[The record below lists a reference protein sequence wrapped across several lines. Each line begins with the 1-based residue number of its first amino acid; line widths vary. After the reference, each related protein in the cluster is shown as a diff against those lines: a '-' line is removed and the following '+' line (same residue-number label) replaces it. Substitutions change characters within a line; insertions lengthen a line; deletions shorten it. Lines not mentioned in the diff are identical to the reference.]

1 MGYNRPEAKALAK
14 QAMRTTY
21 PHPMLVT
28 LVYLLLT
35 SVLTSLVSSL
45 VTDPFTTFY
54 YYVWDGVYGVEDLI
68 RVLLTPRNVA
78 SFLVIQLLITVY
90 QWIMSFGY
98 TSYVLRMARNEQ
110 PNYWNLLD
118 GFRTIGRAFLVYL
131 LIYIFTTLWSLLFLV
146 PAFIVMLVSALGGP
160 MLMFLALLLVIA
172 GAILSVIVTYR
183 YRLAVYF
190 LLDNPEMGALAAIS
204 ESKRAMMGWKGE
216 LFIQDLSF
224 LGWWLLLSLASL
236 LAFSLGSIFG
246 LGVGGLL
253 SFLTVKIASL
263 WFSPYIWGTE
273 ANFYDWVVHG
283 RYSYRDN
290 SGPDAGY
297 QSPYSN
303 F

>member
-1 MGYNRPEAKALAK
+1 
-14 QAMRTTY
+14 
-21 PHPMLVT
+21 
-28 LVYLLLT
+28 
-35 SVLTSLVSSL
+35 
-45 VTDPFTTFY
+45 
-54 YYVWDGVYGVEDLI
+54 
-68 RVLLTPRNVA
+68 
-78 SFLVIQLLITVY
+78 
-90 QWIMSFGY
+90 
-98 TSYVLRMARNEQ
+98 
-110 PNYWNLLD
+110 
-118 GFRTIGRAFLVYL
+118 
-131 LIYIFTTLWSLLFLV
+131 
-146 PAFIVMLVSALGGP
+146 MLVSALGGP

-190 LLDNPEMGALAAIS
+190 LLDNPEMGALAAIT